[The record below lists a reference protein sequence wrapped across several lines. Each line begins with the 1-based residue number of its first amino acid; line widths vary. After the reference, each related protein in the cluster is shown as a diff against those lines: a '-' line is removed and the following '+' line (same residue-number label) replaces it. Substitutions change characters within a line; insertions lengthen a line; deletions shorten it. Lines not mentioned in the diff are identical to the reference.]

1 VRENRDGTVYN
12 LEYGHTAGQ
21 DADPIEKK
29 PLFHFFPGSTAYSI
43 TTVGC
48 NFHSQFCQ
56 NWQISQVID
65 PAQFLELSIT
75 DRIRQDTAR
84 SLTNGAGV

>member
-1 VRENRDGTVYN
+1 MRENRDGTVYN

-21 DADPIEKK
+21 DTDPIEKK
-29 PLFHFFPGSTAYSI
+29 ALFHFFHGSTAYSI

-48 NFHSQFCQ
+48 NFHWQFCQ

-65 PAQFLELSIT
+65 PAQFLELSTT
-75 DRIRQDTAR
+75 DRIRQGTAR